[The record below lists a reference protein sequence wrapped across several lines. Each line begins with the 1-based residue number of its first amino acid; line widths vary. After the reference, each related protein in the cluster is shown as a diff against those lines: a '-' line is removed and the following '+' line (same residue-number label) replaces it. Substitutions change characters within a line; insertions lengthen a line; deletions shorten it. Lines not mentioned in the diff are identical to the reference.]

1 MRTVVQQPVRFGLS
15 VATLGD
21 FGDPRFVMRLAQQA
35 EAAGWEALFVWDHL
49 AYVWGVPAGDPWVIL
64 SAVAASTERLLIGTA
79 VTPLPRR
86 RLQVLAQTLVT
97 LDQLSEGRL
106 ILGVGLGGVPE
117 EYGAFGEPEDAGV
130 RASMLDEGLPLLDR
144 LLRGETVTH
153 AGEHYTL
160 QGVTLQPHPRQ
171 QPRPPIWVG
180 GESGPALRR
189 AARYDGWVFGAD
201 DESAT
206 NVKSPAQ
213 VAQLISRL
221 RRRRT
226 ENGPFAVAMTAVSA
240 PDDGEL
246 VARYAAAC
254 VTWWLESIHGLRG
267 SQAEMEARVA
277 AGPPR

>member
-1 MRTVVQQPVRFGLS
+1 MEQQSVRFGLS

-64 SAVAASTERLLIGTA
+64 SAVAASTRRLLIGTA

-97 LDQLSEGRL
+97 LDQLCEGRL

-117 EYGAFGEPEDAGV
+117 EYGSFGEPADAGV
-130 RASMLDEGLPLLDR
+130 RASMLDEGLPLLDW

-160 QGVTLQPHPRQ
+160 QGVTLQPQPQQ

-201 DESAT
+201 DESAA
-206 NVKSPAQ
+206 NVKSPQQ
-213 VAQLISRL
+213 VEQLVSRL
-221 RRRRT
+221 RRRRSET
-226 ENGPFAVAMTAVSA
+226 GPFAVAMTAVSA
-240 PDDGEL
+240 PDDGDL
-246 VARYAAAC
+246 VARYAAAG

-267 SQAEMEARVA
+267 SPEEMEARVA
-277 AGPPR
+277 AGPPH